1 MLEDFKKY
9 RHGDS
14 GEIQF
19 LLVDHDPERPRRHR
33 IAAAGAVLSEALLVL
48 LVINIPAGSGLSERS
63 IPIYGVDV
71 LKSTP
76 LVAPPNQEFKLT
88 QKEPQRAKPQTEV
101 NLAQLM
107 PRPQV
112 QPSPLPG
119 EPGRPGTPQGGRL
132 VPAPPSTAGKPL
144 DVPNVDV
151 SSPLPAGPTPQA
163 PQIEPVEK
171 PKLAFESVTAP
182 KGPATGAPRLEM
194 PNSSVDALAQAVARG
209 QAPRGVVVGDA
220 IGPAGVGEMRS
231 QSAAPGRPGSQLEL
245 LSDPQGVDFRP
256 YLTQV
261 LAAVKRNWM
270 TIMPE
275 SARFGTRGRTAVQ
288 FAIDRSG
295 RVPKLVISAGSG
307 VGALDRAAVAG
318 ISASTPFPPLPP
330 EFRGVEIRLQM
341 VFSYNMPR

>member
-9 RHGDS
+9 WHGDS

-19 LLVDHDPERPRRHR
+19 LLEDHDPDRPRRHR
-33 IAAAGAVLSEALLVL
+33 IAAAGALIFEVLLVL
-48 LVINIPAGSGLSERS
+48 LVINIPAGSGASERYL
-63 IPIYGVDV
+63 PIYGVDV

-76 LVAPPNQEFKLT
+76 LVAPPAEEFKLT

-101 NLAQLM
+101 NLAQLL
-107 PRPQV
+107 PRPEV
-112 QPSPLPG
+112 QRSTLPG
-119 EPGRPGTPQGGRL
+119 DVGRPGTPQGGRL
-132 VPAPPSTAGKPL
+132 VPAPPAPTSKPL
-144 DVPNVDV
+144 DVPNIDV
-151 SSPLPAGPTPQA
+151 SSPLPTGPTPQA
-163 PQIEPVEK
+163 PRIEPVEK

-182 KGPATGAPRLEM
+182 KGPATGTSRLEL
-194 PNSSVDALAQAVARG
+194 PNASVESVTQAVARG
-209 QAPRGVVVGDA
+209 QAPKGVVVGDA

-231 QSAAPGRPGSQLEL
+231 QSATPGRPGSQLEL

-270 TIMPE
+270 QIMPE

-288 FAIDRSG
+288 FAIDRTG
-295 RVPKLVISAGSG
+295 RVPKLVISSGSG

-330 EFRGVEIRLQM
+330 EFRGGEIRLQM